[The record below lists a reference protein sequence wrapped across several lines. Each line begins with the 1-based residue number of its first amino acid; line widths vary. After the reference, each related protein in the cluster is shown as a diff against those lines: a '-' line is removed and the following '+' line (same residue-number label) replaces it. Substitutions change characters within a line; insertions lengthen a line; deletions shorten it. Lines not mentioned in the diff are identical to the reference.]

1 MGVRLLVLT
10 VLSVALMV
18 VDARFTLLK
27 PVRSQMSLVLMESYW
42 ITDLPQRLWQGV
54 ASQFGSRTEL
64 VAENEKLKTEN
75 LLLQGRMQKLA
86 ALTEQNVRLREL
98 LNSSALVN
106 EKVEVAE
113 LIGMD
118 PNPFTHRI
126 IINKGE
132 RDGVVLGQP
141 VLDARGLMGQVVE
154 LMPYTS
160 RVLLL
165 TDTTHSIPVQVNR
178 NGLRAI
184 ASGTG
189 NPERLELRHVAD
201 TADIKEGDL
210 LVSSGLGQRFPAGYP
225 VATVKEVIH
234 DSGQP
239 FAIVR
244 AVPTAALN
252 RSRYL
257 LLVFSDNRTPEERAN
272 DAAVA
277 QEAQDRQGGESAAPA
292 TAAPAPVPATVPET
306 SSACTC
312 DGGSGHHADG
322 HRTCRARC
330 ETDPLGHPRARR
342 AACSASPARRQTA
355 SLHAGHRASPRGSTR
370 RMSSTQS
377 GNGWMVWLTFAI
389 GLLLSVSPLP
399 QFMEI
404 LRPLWLALLLAFWAL
419 ALPHKVGM
427 VTAWCLGLAED
438 VLYGT
443 LLGQNALILT
453 LITFLVLSLQQR
465 LRMFP
470 MWQQCLVILVIFGLA
485 QLVQLWL
492 SALTGNRQ
500 PTLALVLPALV
511 SALLWPW
518 VSFGLRGLRL
528 RFKIN

>member
-1 MGVRLLVLT
+1 MRLLVLA

-27 PVRSQMSLVLMESYW
+27 PVRSQMSLALMQSYW

-257 LLVFSDNRTPEERAN
+257 LLVFTDSRTAEERAN
-272 DAAVA
+272 EAAQAQEALDQYGGGPMIPANMPRPVGVIPAAVA
-277 QEAQDRQGGESAAPA
+277 APA
-292 TAAPAPVPATVPET
+292 VPAAADVP
-306 SSACTC
+306 
-312 DGGSGHHADG
+312 
-322 HRTCRARC
+322 
-330 ETDPLGHPRARR
+330 
-342 AACSASPARRQTA
+342 AAASPPKPAASQPAAKPPAAVRPAARPPA
-355 SLHAGHRASPRGSTR
+355 ST
-370 RMSSTQS
+370 
-377 GNGWMVWLTFAI
+377 
-389 GLLLSVSPLP
+389 
-399 QFMEI
+399 
-404 LRPLWLALLLAFWAL
+404 
-419 ALPHKVGM
+419 
-427 VTAWCLGLAED
+427 
-438 VLYGT
+438 
-443 LLGQNALILT
+443 
-453 LITFLVLSLQQR
+453 
-465 LRMFP
+465 
-470 MWQQCLVILVIFGLA
+470 
-485 QLVQLWL
+485 
-492 SALTGNRQ
+492 
-500 PTLALVLPALV
+500 PAN
-511 SALLWPW
+511 P
-518 VSFGLRGLRL
+518 GGRE
-528 RFKIN
+528 

>member
-1 MGVRLLVLT
+1 VRLLVLV

-27 PVRSQMSLVLMESYW
+27 PVRSQMSLVLMQSYW

-257 LLVFSDNRTPEERAN
+257 LLVFSDGRTAEERAN
-272 DAAVA
+272 DAAQA
-277 QEAQDRQGGESAAPA
+277 QEALDQHGGGPII
-292 TAAPAPVPATVPET
+292 PATVPKPVPAVVPAPAST
-306 SSACTC
+306 A
-312 DGGSGHHADG
+312 
-322 HRTCRARC
+322 
-330 ETDPLGHPRARR
+330 P
-342 AACSASPARRQTA
+342 AATPAATTPAATTPAKPAAATHPAR
-355 SLHAGHRASPRGSTR
+355 
-370 RMSSTQS
+370 
-377 GNGWMVWLTFAI
+377 
-389 GLLLSVSPLP
+389 
-399 QFMEI
+399 
-404 LRPLWLALLLAFWAL
+404 
-419 ALPHKVGM
+419 
-427 VTAWCLGLAED
+427 
-438 VLYGT
+438 
-443 LLGQNALILT
+443 
-453 LITFLVLSLQQR
+453 
-465 LRMFP
+465 
-470 MWQQCLVILVIFGLA
+470 
-485 QLVQLWL
+485 
-492 SALTGNRQ
+492 
-500 PTLALVLPALV
+500 PAAKPPVVKPAAKPPV
-511 SALLWPW
+511 SAPATT
-518 VSFGLRGLRL
+518 GGRE
-528 RFKIN
+528 

>member
-1 MGVRLLVLT
+1 LGVRLLVLA
-10 VLSVALMV
+10 VLAVALMV
-18 VDARFTLLK
+18 VDARFDLLK
-27 PVRSQMSLVLMESYW
+27 PARKQASLVLMDAYW
-42 ITDLPQRLWQGV
+42 ITDLPGRLWEGV

-257 LLVFSDNRTPEERAN
+257 LLVFSDSRTAEERAN
-272 DAAVA
+272 DAAQA
-277 QEAQDRQGGESAAPA
+277 QEQLDAHGGGPMLPASVPKPLIMPATPSTA
-292 TAAPAPVPATVPET
+292 TAAPAAEAAAPAATPAKPAASKPPAAAPAAAKPPAASKPPAKPPATT
-306 SSACTC
+306 
-312 DGGSGHHADG
+312 GG
-322 HRTCRARC
+322 R
-330 ETDPLGHPRARR
+330 E
-342 AACSASPARRQTA
+342 
-355 SLHAGHRASPRGSTR
+355 
-370 RMSSTQS
+370 
-377 GNGWMVWLTFAI
+377 
-389 GLLLSVSPLP
+389 
-399 QFMEI
+399 
-404 LRPLWLALLLAFWAL
+404 
-419 ALPHKVGM
+419 
-427 VTAWCLGLAED
+427 
-438 VLYGT
+438 
-443 LLGQNALILT
+443 
-453 LITFLVLSLQQR
+453 
-465 LRMFP
+465 
-470 MWQQCLVILVIFGLA
+470 
-485 QLVQLWL
+485 
-492 SALTGNRQ
+492 
-500 PTLALVLPALV
+500 
-511 SALLWPW
+511 
-518 VSFGLRGLRL
+518 
-528 RFKIN
+528 

>member
-1 MGVRLLVLT
+1 MRLLVLA

-18 VDARFTLLK
+18 VDARFDLLK
-27 PVRSQMSLVLMESYW
+27 PARKQASLVLMDAYW
-42 ITDLPQRLWQGV
+42 ITDLPGRLWDGI

-75 LLLQGRMQKLA
+75 LLYQGRMQKLA

-257 LLVFSDNRTPEERAN
+257 LLVFSDSRTAEERAN
-272 DAAVA
+272 DAAQA
-277 QEAQDRQGGESAAPA
+277 QEQLDAHGGGPMLPASVPKPLIMPATPSTVTAAPA
-292 TAAPAPVPATVPET
+292 TEAAAPAATPAKPAASKPPAAAPAAAKPPAASKPPAKPPATT
-306 SSACTC
+306 
-312 DGGSGHHADG
+312 GG
-322 HRTCRARC
+322 R
-330 ETDPLGHPRARR
+330 E
-342 AACSASPARRQTA
+342 
-355 SLHAGHRASPRGSTR
+355 
-370 RMSSTQS
+370 
-377 GNGWMVWLTFAI
+377 
-389 GLLLSVSPLP
+389 
-399 QFMEI
+399 
-404 LRPLWLALLLAFWAL
+404 
-419 ALPHKVGM
+419 
-427 VTAWCLGLAED
+427 
-438 VLYGT
+438 
-443 LLGQNALILT
+443 
-453 LITFLVLSLQQR
+453 
-465 LRMFP
+465 
-470 MWQQCLVILVIFGLA
+470 
-485 QLVQLWL
+485 
-492 SALTGNRQ
+492 
-500 PTLALVLPALV
+500 
-511 SALLWPW
+511 
-518 VSFGLRGLRL
+518 
-528 RFKIN
+528 

>member
-1 MGVRLLVLT
+1 MKPLFSKGPSLGVRLLVLV
-10 VLSVALMV
+10 VLSVAVMV

-27 PVRSQMSLVLMESYW
+27 PVRSQMSLVLMQSYW
-42 ITDLPQRLWQGV
+42 IADLPERLYQGV

-64 VAENEKLKTEN
+64 AVENEKLKTEN
-75 LLLQGRMQKLA
+75 LLLQGRLQKLA

-257 LLVFSDNRTPEERAN
+257 LLVFSDGRSPEERAA
-272 DAAVA
+272 DAAQQ
-277 QEAQDRQGGESAAPA
+277 QESLDRQAADPSAVPSATVPGATPA
-292 TAAPAPVPATVPET
+292 ATPNKPVVPATVPK
-306 SSACTC
+306 
-312 DGGSGHHADG
+312 
-322 HRTCRARC
+322 
-330 ETDPLGHPRARR
+330 P
-342 AACSASPARRQTA
+342 AAAHGPSTAPAATAVAAPASPAAAPAKPAA
-355 SLHAGHRASPRGSTR
+355 SKPAAKPATKPPAPKPATPAAAPATPRSR
-370 RMSSTQS
+370 
-377 GNGWMVWLTFAI
+377 
-389 GLLLSVSPLP
+389 
-399 QFMEI
+399 E
-404 LRPLWLALLLAFWAL
+404 
-419 ALPHKVGM
+419 
-427 VTAWCLGLAED
+427 E
-438 VLYGT
+438 
-443 LLGQNALILT
+443 
-453 LITFLVLSLQQR
+453 
-465 LRMFP
+465 
-470 MWQQCLVILVIFGLA
+470 
-485 QLVQLWL
+485 
-492 SALTGNRQ
+492 
-500 PTLALVLPALV
+500 
-511 SALLWPW
+511 
-518 VSFGLRGLRL
+518 
-528 RFKIN
+528 

>member
-1 MGVRLLVLT
+1 MGVRLLVLV

-18 VDARFTLLK
+18 VDARFTVLK
-27 PVRSQMSLVLMESYW
+27 PVRSQMSLVLMQSYW
-42 ITDLPQRLWQGV
+42 IVDLPQRLMQGV

-64 VAENEKLKTEN
+64 IAENEKLKTEA
-75 LLLQGRMQKLA
+75 LLLQGRLQKLA

-257 LLVFSDNRTPEERAN
+257 LLVFSDGRSPEERAA
-272 DAAVA
+272 DAARA
-277 QEAQDRQGGESAAPA
+277 QESIEKGADPAVSPATAPAANGVVPAGTHSAPAAHGAAAPA
-292 TAAPAPVPATVPET
+292 AAPAATPAATPATPAPKPVSKPPVKPAATKPPAAAPAATRERI
-306 SSACTC
+306 
-312 DGGSGHHADG
+312 DG
-322 HRTCRARC
+322 
-330 ETDPLGHPRARR
+330 
-342 AACSASPARRQTA
+342 
-355 SLHAGHRASPRGSTR
+355 
-370 RMSSTQS
+370 
-377 GNGWMVWLTFAI
+377 
-389 GLLLSVSPLP
+389 
-399 QFMEI
+399 
-404 LRPLWLALLLAFWAL
+404 
-419 ALPHKVGM
+419 
-427 VTAWCLGLAED
+427 
-438 VLYGT
+438 
-443 LLGQNALILT
+443 
-453 LITFLVLSLQQR
+453 
-465 LRMFP
+465 
-470 MWQQCLVILVIFGLA
+470 
-485 QLVQLWL
+485 
-492 SALTGNRQ
+492 
-500 PTLALVLPALV
+500 
-511 SALLWPW
+511 
-518 VSFGLRGLRL
+518 
-528 RFKIN
+528 

>member
-1 MGVRLLVLT
+1 MGVRLLVLV

-18 VDARFTLLK
+18 VDARFALLK
-27 PVRSQMSLVLMESYW
+27 PVRSQMSLVLMQTYW
-42 ITDLPQRLWQGV
+42 ITDLPQRLYQGV

-272 DAAVA
+272 EAAQA
-277 QEAQDRQGGESAAPA
+277 QEAEDKQNGTTPI
-292 TAAPAPVPATVPET
+292 VPATVPKPAAAT
-306 SSACTC
+306 PATPAAVPAPVATPVKPAAHPVKPAATKPPASTPAT
-312 DGGSGHHADG
+312 A
-322 HRTCRARC
+322 TPATKPPAAPAAR
-330 ETDPLGHPRARR
+330 P
-342 AACSASPARRQTA
+342 AATAPATTRQ
-355 SLHAGHRASPRGSTR
+355 R
-370 RMSSTQS
+370 
-377 GNGWMVWLTFAI
+377 
-389 GLLLSVSPLP
+389 
-399 QFMEI
+399 E
-404 LRPLWLALLLAFWAL
+404 
-419 ALPHKVGM
+419 
-427 VTAWCLGLAED
+427 E
-438 VLYGT
+438 
-443 LLGQNALILT
+443 
-453 LITFLVLSLQQR
+453 
-465 LRMFP
+465 
-470 MWQQCLVILVIFGLA
+470 
-485 QLVQLWL
+485 
-492 SALTGNRQ
+492 
-500 PTLALVLPALV
+500 
-511 SALLWPW
+511 
-518 VSFGLRGLRL
+518 
-528 RFKIN
+528 

>member
-1 MGVRLLVLT
+1 LGVRLLVLA
-10 VLSVALMV
+10 VLAVALMV
-18 VDARFTLLK
+18 VDARFDLLK
-27 PVRSQMSLVLMESYW
+27 PARKQASLVLMDAYW
-42 ITDLPQRLWQGV
+42 ITDLPGRLWEGV

-257 LLVFSDNRTPEERAN
+257 LLVFSDSRTAEERAN
-272 DAAVA
+272 DAAQA
-277 QEAQDRQGGESAAPA
+277 QEQLDAHGGGPMLPASVPKPLIMPATPSTA
-292 TAAPAPVPATVPET
+292 TAAPATEA
-306 SSACTC
+306 
-312 DGGSGHHADG
+312 
-322 HRTCRARC
+322 
-330 ETDPLGHPRARR
+330 
-342 AACSASPARRQTA
+342 ASPAATPAKPAA
-355 SLHAGHRASPRGSTR
+355 SKPPAAAPAAAKPPATSKPPAKPPAT
-370 RMSSTQS
+370 
-377 GNGWMVWLTFAI
+377 
-389 GLLLSVSPLP
+389 
-399 QFMEI
+399 
-404 LRPLWLALLLAFWAL
+404 
-419 ALPHKVGM
+419 
-427 VTAWCLGLAED
+427 
-438 VLYGT
+438 
-443 LLGQNALILT
+443 
-453 LITFLVLSLQQR
+453 
-465 LRMFP
+465 
-470 MWQQCLVILVIFGLA
+470 
-485 QLVQLWL
+485 
-492 SALTGNRQ
+492 TGGRE
-500 PTLALVLPALV
+500 
-511 SALLWPW
+511 
-518 VSFGLRGLRL
+518 
-528 RFKIN
+528 

>member
-1 MGVRLLVLT
+1 MKPLFSKGPSLGVRFLVLV

-27 PVRSQMSLVLMESYW
+27 PVRSQMSLVLMQSYW

-189 NPERLELRHVAD
+189 NPESLELRHVAD
-201 TADIKEGDL
+201 TADIKVGDL

-257 LLVFSDNRTPEERAN
+257 LLVFSDSRTPEERAN
-272 DAAVA
+272 DAAKA
-277 QEAQDRQGGESAAPA
+277 QQAEQNGEP
-292 TAAPAPVPATVPET
+292 PPIIPATVPKPAPVAIPAAVT
-306 SSACTC
+306 PVPAPAVADPKTVKKSAPVAT
-312 DGGSGHHADG
+312 
-322 HRTCRARC
+322 
-330 ETDPLGHPRARR
+330 P
-342 AACSASPARRQTA
+342 AAKPPAAVPATTRERQ
-355 SLHAGHRASPRGSTR
+355 
-370 RMSSTQS
+370 
-377 GNGWMVWLTFAI
+377 
-389 GLLLSVSPLP
+389 
-399 QFMEI
+399 
-404 LRPLWLALLLAFWAL
+404 
-419 ALPHKVGM
+419 
-427 VTAWCLGLAED
+427 
-438 VLYGT
+438 
-443 LLGQNALILT
+443 
-453 LITFLVLSLQQR
+453 
-465 LRMFP
+465 
-470 MWQQCLVILVIFGLA
+470 
-485 QLVQLWL
+485 
-492 SALTGNRQ
+492 
-500 PTLALVLPALV
+500 
-511 SALLWPW
+511 
-518 VSFGLRGLRL
+518 
-528 RFKIN
+528 

>member
-1 MGVRLLVLT
+1 MGVRFLVLV
-10 VLSVALMV
+10 VLSVTLMV

-27 PVRSQMSLVLMESYW
+27 PVRSQMSLVLMQSYW

-64 VAENEKLKTEN
+64 VADNEKLKTEN

-201 TADIKEGDL
+201 TADIKVGDL

-257 LLVFSDNRTPEERAN
+257 LLVFSDSRTPEERAN
-272 DAAVA
+272 DAAKA
-277 QEAQDRQGGESAAPA
+277 QEAEQNGEAPPVIPATVPKPVEPAVAPAPAPAPVATPVPAASHSGAVKKPAPAPTPAAANPPAAAPA
-292 TAAPAPVPATVPET
+292 TTRE
-306 SSACTC
+306 
-312 DGGSGHHADG
+312 
-322 HRTCRARC
+322 
-330 ETDPLGHPRARR
+330 
-342 AACSASPARRQTA
+342 RQ
-355 SLHAGHRASPRGSTR
+355 
-370 RMSSTQS
+370 
-377 GNGWMVWLTFAI
+377 
-389 GLLLSVSPLP
+389 
-399 QFMEI
+399 
-404 LRPLWLALLLAFWAL
+404 
-419 ALPHKVGM
+419 
-427 VTAWCLGLAED
+427 
-438 VLYGT
+438 
-443 LLGQNALILT
+443 
-453 LITFLVLSLQQR
+453 
-465 LRMFP
+465 
-470 MWQQCLVILVIFGLA
+470 
-485 QLVQLWL
+485 
-492 SALTGNRQ
+492 
-500 PTLALVLPALV
+500 
-511 SALLWPW
+511 
-518 VSFGLRGLRL
+518 
-528 RFKIN
+528 

>member
-1 MGVRLLVLT
+1 VRLLVLV
-10 VLSVALMV
+10 VLSIALMV

-27 PVRSQMSLVLMESYW
+27 PVRSQMSLVLMQSYT
-42 ITDLPQRLWQGV
+42 ITDLPLRLWQGV

-64 VAENEKLKTEN
+64 IAENEKLKTEA
-75 LLLQGRMQKLA
+75 LLLQGRLQKLA

-126 IINKGE
+126 LINKGE
-132 RDGVVLGQP
+132 RDGVLLGQP

-257 LLVFSDNRTPEERAN
+257 LLVFSDSRTPEERVN
-272 DAAVA
+272 DAVKA
-277 QEAQDRQGGESAAPA
+277 QEADHPVQTLSPPADPAHPATAPAPAPATPAGTTPAAAVPPASTPAAAPA
-292 TAAPAPVPATVPET
+292 ATAPAPAAAPANHGTATPPSRER
-306 SSACTC
+306 
-312 DGGSGHHADG
+312 H
-322 HRTCRARC
+322 
-330 ETDPLGHPRARR
+330 
-342 AACSASPARRQTA
+342 
-355 SLHAGHRASPRGSTR
+355 
-370 RMSSTQS
+370 
-377 GNGWMVWLTFAI
+377 
-389 GLLLSVSPLP
+389 
-399 QFMEI
+399 
-404 LRPLWLALLLAFWAL
+404 
-419 ALPHKVGM
+419 
-427 VTAWCLGLAED
+427 
-438 VLYGT
+438 
-443 LLGQNALILT
+443 
-453 LITFLVLSLQQR
+453 
-465 LRMFP
+465 
-470 MWQQCLVILVIFGLA
+470 
-485 QLVQLWL
+485 
-492 SALTGNRQ
+492 
-500 PTLALVLPALV
+500 
-511 SALLWPW
+511 
-518 VSFGLRGLRL
+518 
-528 RFKIN
+528 

>member
-1 MGVRLLVLT
+1 MKPLFAKGPSLGVRLLVLA

-18 VDARFTLLK
+18 VDARFSLLK
-27 PVRSQMSLVLMESYW
+27 PVRSQASLVLMDAYW
-42 ITDLPQRLWQGV
+42 ITDLPGRLWEGI

-64 VAENEKLKTEN
+64 VAENEKLKSEN

-165 TDTTHSIPVQVNR
+165 TDSTHSIPVQVNR

-257 LLVFSDNRTPEERAN
+257 LLVFSDNRTAEERAN
-272 DAAVA
+272 DAAQA
-277 QEAQDRQGGESAAPA
+277 QENLDAFGGGPVIPSTVPKIVTPPAAAATPATATSPAAPA
-292 TAAPAPVPATVPET
+292 ASTTPAKPAASKPPAATPAASKPPANQPAARPAAKPPVTAPATT
-306 SSACTC
+306 
-312 DGGSGHHADG
+312 G
-322 HRTCRARC
+322 
-330 ETDPLGHPRARR
+330 
-342 AACSASPARRQTA
+342 RQ
-355 SLHAGHRASPRGSTR
+355 
-370 RMSSTQS
+370 
-377 GNGWMVWLTFAI
+377 
-389 GLLLSVSPLP
+389 
-399 QFMEI
+399 E
-404 LRPLWLALLLAFWAL
+404 
-419 ALPHKVGM
+419 
-427 VTAWCLGLAED
+427 
-438 VLYGT
+438 
-443 LLGQNALILT
+443 
-453 LITFLVLSLQQR
+453 
-465 LRMFP
+465 
-470 MWQQCLVILVIFGLA
+470 
-485 QLVQLWL
+485 
-492 SALTGNRQ
+492 
-500 PTLALVLPALV
+500 
-511 SALLWPW
+511 
-518 VSFGLRGLRL
+518 
-528 RFKIN
+528 

>member
-1 MGVRLLVLT
+1 MLV

-18 VDARFTLLK
+18 VDARFSVLQ
-27 PVRSQMSLVLMESYW
+27 PVRQQMSRVLIKAYW
-42 ITDLPQRLWQGV
+42 VTNLPEQFWEGI
-54 ASQFGSRTEL
+54 SNQFGSRAEL
-64 VAENEKLKTEN
+64 MAENEKLKTEA
-75 LLLQGRMQKLA
+75 LLLQGRLQKLA

-113 LIGMD
+113 LIGID

-126 IINKGE
+126 LINKGE

-252 RSRYL
+252 RSRYM
-257 LLVFSDNRTPEERAN
+257 LLVFSDSRSPEQRATE
-272 DAAVA
+272 AAQA
-277 QEAQDRQGGESAAPA
+277 QEAADRQKLAVPGDAPA
-292 TAAPAPVPATVPET
+292 TVAPAPATPAAMAPAATAPVAAPAAPAPAAT
-306 SSACTC
+306 A
-312 DGGSGHHADG
+312 
-322 HRTCRARC
+322 
-330 ETDPLGHPRARR
+330 
-342 AACSASPARRQTA
+342 PARG
-355 SLHAGHRASPRGSTR
+355 AGAAPVHSRER
-370 RMSSTQS
+370 
-377 GNGWMVWLTFAI
+377 
-389 GLLLSVSPLP
+389 
-399 QFMEI
+399 
-404 LRPLWLALLLAFWAL
+404 
-419 ALPHKVGM
+419 H
-427 VTAWCLGLAED
+427 
-438 VLYGT
+438 
-443 LLGQNALILT
+443 
-453 LITFLVLSLQQR
+453 
-465 LRMFP
+465 
-470 MWQQCLVILVIFGLA
+470 
-485 QLVQLWL
+485 
-492 SALTGNRQ
+492 
-500 PTLALVLPALV
+500 
-511 SALLWPW
+511 
-518 VSFGLRGLRL
+518 
-528 RFKIN
+528 

>member
-1 MGVRLLVLT
+1 MKPLFTKGPSLGVRLLVLV

-27 PVRSQMSLVLMESYW
+27 PVRSQMSLVLMQSYW

-257 LLVFSDNRTPEERAN
+257 LLVFSDGRTAEERAN
-272 DAAVA
+272 DAAQA
-277 QEAQDRQGGESAAPA
+277 QETLDQYGGGPM
-292 TAAPAPVPATVPET
+292 PATVPRPAIVPT
-306 SSACTC
+306 VM
-312 DGGSGHHADG
+312 
-322 HRTCRARC
+322 
-330 ETDPLGHPRARR
+330 
-342 AACSASPARRQTA
+342 AAPVAPVAPAATA
-355 SLHAGHRASPRGSTR
+355 PVA
-370 RMSSTQS
+370 
-377 GNGWMVWLTFAI
+377 
-389 GLLLSVSPLP
+389 
-399 QFMEI
+399 
-404 LRPLWLALLLAFWAL
+404 
-419 ALPHKVGM
+419 
-427 VTAWCLGLAED
+427 
-438 VLYGT
+438 
-443 LLGQNALILT
+443 
-453 LITFLVLSLQQR
+453 
-465 LRMFP
+465 
-470 MWQQCLVILVIFGLA
+470 
-485 QLVQLWL
+485 
-492 SALTGNRQ
+492 
-500 PTLALVLPALV
+500 PAATTPVKPAATKPPAKPPAAAKPAAKPPV
-511 SALLWPW
+511 SAPANT
-518 VSFGLRGLRL
+518 GGRE
-528 RFKIN
+528 

>member
-1 MGVRLLVLT
+1 MRLLVLT

-27 PVRSQMSLVLMESYW
+27 PVRSQMSLVLMQSYW

-64 VAENEKLKTEN
+64 IAENEKLKTEA
-75 LLLQGRMQKLA
+75 LLLQGRLQKLA

-98 LNSSALVN
+98 LNSSTLVN

-126 IINKGE
+126 LINKGE
-132 RDGVVLGQP
+132 RDGVSLGQP

-165 TDTTHSIPVQVNR
+165 TDSTHSIPVQVNR

-252 RSRYL
+252 RSRYV
-257 LLVFSDNRTPEERAN
+257 LLVFSDSRTPEQRAA
-272 DAAVA
+272 DAAQAEDGAGPASAPANSPAATPATVPA
-277 QEAQDRQGGESAAPA
+277 VPATPAAPA
-292 TAAPAPVPATVPET
+292 TTNSHEQHPAASGSHPAAPAATRPAATAPARTATPASHPARTAPAAPATPAVPA
-306 SSACTC
+306 A
-312 DGGSGHHADG
+312 
-322 HRTCRARC
+322 
-330 ETDPLGHPRARR
+330 
-342 AACSASPARRQTA
+342 
-355 SLHAGHRASPRGSTR
+355 
-370 RMSSTQS
+370 
-377 GNGWMVWLTFAI
+377 
-389 GLLLSVSPLP
+389 P
-399 QFMEI
+399 QG
-404 LRPLWLALLLAFWAL
+404 A
-419 ALPHKVGM
+419 H
-427 VTAWCLGLAED
+427 
-438 VLYGT
+438 
-443 LLGQNALILT
+443 
-453 LITFLVLSLQQR
+453 
-465 LRMFP
+465 
-470 MWQQCLVILVIFGLA
+470 
-485 QLVQLWL
+485 
-492 SALTGNRQ
+492 
-500 PTLALVLPALV
+500 
-511 SALLWPW
+511 
-518 VSFGLRGLRL
+518 
-528 RFKIN
+528 

>member
-1 MGVRLLVLT
+1 MKPLFAKGPSLGVRLLVLA

-18 VDARFTLLK
+18 VDARFSLLK
-27 PVRSQMSLVLMESYW
+27 PVRSQASLVLMDAYW
-42 ITDLPQRLWQGV
+42 ITDLPGRLWEGV

-64 VAENEKLKTEN
+64 VAENEKLKSEN

-165 TDTTHSIPVQVNR
+165 TDSTHSIPVQVNR

-201 TADIKEGDL
+201 TADVKEGDL

-257 LLVFSDNRTPEERAN
+257 LLVFSDNRTAEERAN
-272 DAAVA
+272 DAAQA
-277 QEAQDRQGGESAAPA
+277 QENLDAFGGGPVIPSTVPKIVTPPAAAATPATATPPAAPA
-292 TAAPAPVPATVPET
+292 ASTTPAKPAASKPPAATPAASKPPANQPAARPAAKPPVTAPATT
-306 SSACTC
+306 
-312 DGGSGHHADG
+312 G
-322 HRTCRARC
+322 
-330 ETDPLGHPRARR
+330 
-342 AACSASPARRQTA
+342 RQ
-355 SLHAGHRASPRGSTR
+355 
-370 RMSSTQS
+370 
-377 GNGWMVWLTFAI
+377 
-389 GLLLSVSPLP
+389 
-399 QFMEI
+399 E
-404 LRPLWLALLLAFWAL
+404 
-419 ALPHKVGM
+419 
-427 VTAWCLGLAED
+427 
-438 VLYGT
+438 
-443 LLGQNALILT
+443 
-453 LITFLVLSLQQR
+453 
-465 LRMFP
+465 
-470 MWQQCLVILVIFGLA
+470 
-485 QLVQLWL
+485 
-492 SALTGNRQ
+492 
-500 PTLALVLPALV
+500 
-511 SALLWPW
+511 
-518 VSFGLRGLRL
+518 
-528 RFKIN
+528 

>member
-1 MGVRLLVLT
+1 MKPLFTKGPSLGVRLLVLV

-18 VDARFTLLK
+18 VDARFTLFK
-27 PVRSQMSLVLMESYW
+27 PVRSQMSLVLMQSYW

-54 ASQFGSRTEL
+54 SSQFGSRTEL

-257 LLVFSDNRTPEERAN
+257 LLVFTDGRTAEERAN
-272 DAAVA
+272 EAAQA
-277 QEAQDRQGGESAAPA
+277 QEALDQHGGGPII
-292 TAAPAPVPATVPET
+292 PATVPKPAIVPAAVAAPT
-306 SSACTC
+306 TPVAPTTAPAAATPANPAAS
-312 DGGSGHHADG
+312 
-322 HRTCRARC
+322 
-330 ETDPLGHPRARR
+330 HPV
-342 AACSASPARRQTA
+342 AAKPVASKPPA
-355 SLHAGHRASPRGSTR
+355 
-370 RMSSTQS
+370 TQPAAAKPPA
-377 GNGWMVWLTFAI
+377 T
-389 GLLLSVSPLP
+389 
-399 QFMEI
+399 
-404 LRPLWLALLLAFWAL
+404 
-419 ALPHKVGM
+419 
-427 VTAWCLGLAED
+427 
-438 VLYGT
+438 
-443 LLGQNALILT
+443 
-453 LITFLVLSLQQR
+453 
-465 LRMFP
+465 
-470 MWQQCLVILVIFGLA
+470 
-485 QLVQLWL
+485 
-492 SALTGNRQ
+492 Q
-500 PTLALVLPALV
+500 PTAVKPASKPPV
-511 SALLWPW
+511 SAPATT
-518 VSFGLRGLRL
+518 GGRE
-528 RFKIN
+528 

>member
-1 MGVRLLVLT
+1 MKPLFAKGPSLGVRLLVLV

-27 PVRSQMSLVLMESYW
+27 PVRSQMSLVLMQSYW

-132 RDGVVLGQP
+132 RDGVFLGQP

-257 LLVFSDNRTPEERAN
+257 LLVFSDPRTAEERAN
-272 DAAVA
+272 DAAQA
-277 QEAQDRQGGESAAPA
+277 QEAQDQQSGNATPAAVPKPATAPAVAAPAAAAATPAAPA
-292 TAAPAPVPATVPET
+292 TPAKPAAHTPAKPVHKPAVKPVASKPPAAAPAST
-306 SSACTC
+306 
-312 DGGSGHHADG
+312 GG
-322 HRTCRARC
+322 R
-330 ETDPLGHPRARR
+330 E
-342 AACSASPARRQTA
+342 
-355 SLHAGHRASPRGSTR
+355 
-370 RMSSTQS
+370 
-377 GNGWMVWLTFAI
+377 
-389 GLLLSVSPLP
+389 
-399 QFMEI
+399 
-404 LRPLWLALLLAFWAL
+404 
-419 ALPHKVGM
+419 
-427 VTAWCLGLAED
+427 
-438 VLYGT
+438 
-443 LLGQNALILT
+443 
-453 LITFLVLSLQQR
+453 
-465 LRMFP
+465 
-470 MWQQCLVILVIFGLA
+470 
-485 QLVQLWL
+485 
-492 SALTGNRQ
+492 
-500 PTLALVLPALV
+500 
-511 SALLWPW
+511 
-518 VSFGLRGLRL
+518 
-528 RFKIN
+528 

>member
-1 MGVRLLVLT
+1 MKPLFTKGPSLGVRLLVLV

-18 VDARFTLLK
+18 FDARFTLLK
-27 PVRSQMSLVLMESYW
+27 PVRSQMSLVLMQSYW

-126 IINKGE
+126 VINKGE

-225 VATVKEVIH
+225 VATVREVIH

-257 LLVFSDNRTPEERAN
+257 LLVFTDSRTAEERAN
-272 DAAVA
+272 DAAQA
-277 QEAQDRQGGESAAPA
+277 QEALDQHGGGPII
-292 TAAPAPVPATVPET
+292 PATVP
-306 SSACTC
+306 
-312 DGGSGHHADG
+312 
-322 HRTCRARC
+322 R
-330 ETDPLGHPRARR
+330 P
-342 AACSASPARRQTA
+342 AAVIPTAVAAPAA
-355 SLHAGHRASPRGSTR
+355 PVAP
-370 RMSSTQS
+370 
-377 GNGWMVWLTFAI
+377 
-389 GLLLSVSPLP
+389 
-399 QFMEI
+399 
-404 LRPLWLALLLAFWAL
+404 
-419 ALPHKVGM
+419 
-427 VTAWCLGLAED
+427 VTAPAAATTPAKP
-438 VLYGT
+438 VAAKPAAT
-443 LLGQNALILT
+443 KPPAAKPPT
-453 LITFLVLSLQQR
+453 
-465 LRMFP
+465 
-470 MWQQCLVILVIFGLA
+470 A
-485 QLVQLWL
+485 Q
-492 SALTGNRQ
+492 
-500 PTLALVLPALV
+500 PAAVRPAAKPPV
-511 SALLWPW
+511 SAPATP
-518 VSFGLRGLRL
+518 GGRE
-528 RFKIN
+528 

>member
-1 MGVRLLVLT
+1 MRLLVLV

-27 PVRSQMSLVLMESYW
+27 PIRSQMSLVLMQSYW
-42 ITDLPQRLWQGV
+42 ITDLPQRMWQGV

-64 VAENEKLKTEN
+64 VAENEKLKTEA
-75 LLLQGRMQKLA
+75 LLLQGRLQKLA

-126 IINKGE
+126 LINKGE
-132 RDGVVLGQP
+132 RDGVFLGQP

-165 TDTTHSIPVQVNR
+165 TDSTHSIPVQVNR

-252 RSRYL
+252 RSRYV
-257 LLVFSDNRTPEERAN
+257 LLVFTDSRSPEERATE
-272 DAAVA
+272 AAQA
-277 QEAQDRQGGESAAPA
+277 EEAADQKPSQEGAANPQPGAVSKPPAAPVAAPA
-292 TAAPAPVPATVPET
+292 TPAPGPAQAPHGTSHPAPARPASTTPAAKPPAAPA
-306 SSACTC
+306 
-312 DGGSGHHADG
+312 
-322 HRTCRARC
+322 
-330 ETDPLGHPRARR
+330 
-342 AACSASPARRQTA
+342 AAQGER
-355 SLHAGHRASPRGSTR
+355 H
-370 RMSSTQS
+370 
-377 GNGWMVWLTFAI
+377 
-389 GLLLSVSPLP
+389 
-399 QFMEI
+399 
-404 LRPLWLALLLAFWAL
+404 
-419 ALPHKVGM
+419 
-427 VTAWCLGLAED
+427 
-438 VLYGT
+438 
-443 LLGQNALILT
+443 
-453 LITFLVLSLQQR
+453 
-465 LRMFP
+465 
-470 MWQQCLVILVIFGLA
+470 
-485 QLVQLWL
+485 
-492 SALTGNRQ
+492 
-500 PTLALVLPALV
+500 
-511 SALLWPW
+511 
-518 VSFGLRGLRL
+518 
-528 RFKIN
+528 

>member
-1 MGVRLLVLT
+1 VRLLVLV

-27 PVRSQMSLVLMESYW
+27 PVRSQMSLVLMQSYW

-257 LLVFSDNRTPEERAN
+257 LLVFSDTRTPEERAN
-272 DAAVA
+272 DAAQA
-277 QEAQDRQGGESAAPA
+277 QESLDAQGGGPIIPATVPKPAIVPSAVAAP
-292 TAAPAPVPATVPET
+292 AAPAPTTPAVPATAPAAAAPVKPAAT
-306 SSACTC
+306 HPAAAKPPASAPT
-312 DGGSGHHADG
+312 
-322 HRTCRARC
+322 
-330 ETDPLGHPRARR
+330 
-342 AACSASPARRQTA
+342 AAKPPA
-355 SLHAGHRASPRGSTR
+355 
-370 RMSSTQS
+370 
-377 GNGWMVWLTFAI
+377 
-389 GLLLSVSPLP
+389 
-399 QFMEI
+399 
-404 LRPLWLALLLAFWAL
+404 
-419 ALPHKVGM
+419 
-427 VTAWCLGLAED
+427 
-438 VLYGT
+438 
-443 LLGQNALILT
+443 
-453 LITFLVLSLQQR
+453 
-465 LRMFP
+465 
-470 MWQQCLVILVIFGLA
+470 A
-485 QLVQLWL
+485 Q
-492 SALTGNRQ
+492 
-500 PTLALVLPALV
+500 PAVVKPAAKPPV
-511 SALLWPW
+511 SAPATT
-518 VSFGLRGLRL
+518 GGRE
-528 RFKIN
+528 

>member
-1 MGVRLLVLT
+1 M
-10 VLSVALMV
+10 
-18 VDARFTLLK
+18 
-27 PVRSQMSLVLMESYW
+27 
-42 ITDLPQRLWQGV
+42 
-54 ASQFGSRTEL
+54 
-64 VAENEKLKTEN
+64 
-75 LLLQGRMQKLA
+75 
-86 ALTEQNVRLREL
+86 

-257 LLVFSDNRTPEERAN
+257 LLVFSDGRSPEERAA
-272 DAAVA
+272 DAAQA
-277 QEAQDRQGGESAAPA
+277 QESIDKGIEPSVMATLPPPTPA
-292 TAAPAPVPATVPET
+292 
-306 SSACTC
+306 
-312 DGGSGHHADG
+312 
-322 HRTCRARC
+322 
-330 ETDPLGHPRARR
+330 
-342 AACSASPARRQTA
+342 
-355 SLHAGHRASPRGSTR
+355 
-370 RMSSTQS
+370 
-377 GNGWMVWLTFAI
+377 
-389 GLLLSVSPLP
+389 
-399 QFMEI
+399 
-404 LRPLWLALLLAFWAL
+404 
-419 ALPHKVGM
+419 
-427 VTAWCLGLAED
+427 
-438 VLYGT
+438 
-443 LLGQNALILT
+443 
-453 LITFLVLSLQQR
+453 
-465 LRMFP
+465 FP
-470 MWQQCLVILVIFGLA
+470 MWPQVAVPVFPGSTA
-485 QLVQLWL
+485 THKP
-492 SALTGNRQ
+492 AAQ
-500 PTLALVLPALV
+500 PTTPAPAATPATPARPATRPAATQPPA
-511 SALLWPW
+511 SRPSTAREPID
-518 VSFGLRGLRL
+518 G
-528 RFKIN
+528 